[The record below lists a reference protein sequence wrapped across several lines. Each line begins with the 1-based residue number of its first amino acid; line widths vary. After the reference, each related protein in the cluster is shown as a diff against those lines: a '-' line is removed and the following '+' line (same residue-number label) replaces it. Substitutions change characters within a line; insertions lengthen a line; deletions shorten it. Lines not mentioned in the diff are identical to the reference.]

1 MNAFLRI
8 GFELVQQLVEHI
20 LLVNLVHANICSRWR
35 SGGNKIERA
44 RMMVGVQ
51 AIDDV
56 DPGVE
61 LCLMYGGDTL
71 YKGREG
77 GNVGVGVEGFA
88 VYQSW
93 GQLVQRF
100 W

>member
-1 MNAFLRI
+1 
-8 GFELVQQLVEHI
+8 
-20 LLVNLVHANICSRWR
+20 
-35 SGGNKIERA
+35 
-44 RMMVGVQ
+44 MMVCVQ

-88 VYQSW
+88 VSQSW
-93 GQLVQRF
+93 GRLVHRC